1 MNSKLL
7 AFTLVALAAV
17 VAAGT
22 GGYLAM
28 RQAAPVQAPAAAP
41 AGAAATEGPAG
52 AGVPV
57 AETEGVVEPG
67 SPEAGTV
74 GEDGG
79 SGRAGA
85 AEGAVAGS
93 APAATTVPGAA
104 AAPSIRPARPSP
116 SGAGGSR
123 AAASRVSERRRTP
136 EAPSVADRTAEAI
149 PPVVAVE
156 TPPAAP
162 VAVER
167 IPPPPAKQFEEV
179 VVPADAVIGVQ
190 IDRTISSEAARVEDR
205 IEGRVTRDVRAGG
218 LVAIPAGSR
227 VQGVVTLVERGG
239 KVKERA
245 RLGVRFHT
253 VVLADGTRVPIQTE
267 TVYREGESPAGES
280 AAKIGGA
287 AVGGAILGAIIGG
300 SKGAAIGG
308 SVGAAGGT
316 AAVLAGGRNPATL
329 PAGTTVTVRLAAPAT
344 VTVEKDY

>member
-7 AFTLVALAAV
+7 ALALVALAAV

-28 RQAAPVQAPAAAP
+28 RQAVLVQAPSPAP
-41 AGAAATEGPAG
+41 AGVAAAEGPPVAG
-52 AGVPV
+52 TPV
-57 AETEGVVEPG
+57 AETEAVVEPG
-67 SPEAGTV
+67 PPEAGTV
-74 GEDGG
+74 GEQAA

-85 AEGAVAGS
+85 AEGAAVGS
-93 APAATTVPGAA
+93 APAAATAPGTP
-104 AAPSIRPARPSP
+104 AAPSIRPGRPS
-116 SGAGGSR
+116 SS
-123 AAASRVSERRRTP
+123 AAVGNRTGASRPPERRRAP
-136 EAPSVADRTAEAI
+136 EVAAATDRVAEAI
-149 PPVVAVE
+149 PPVVPVE
-156 TPPAAP
+156 APPAAP
-162 VAVER
+162 VAAER
-167 IPPPPAKQFEEV
+167 IPPPPVKQFEEV

-205 IEGRVTRDVRAGG
+205 VEGRVTRDVRAGG

-227 VQGVVTLVERGG
+227 VQGVVTLVEHGG

-267 TVYREGESPAGES
+267 TIYREGESPAGES

-329 PAGTTVTVRLAAPAT
+329 PAGTTVTVRLAAPTT

>member
-1 MNSKLL
+1 MNSKIL
-7 AFTLVALAAV
+7 AFALVAVAAI

-28 RQAAPVQAPAAAP
+28 RQAAPLQAPALAP
-41 AGAAATEGPAG
+41 AGPAAQLDADKG
-52 AGVPV
+52 APV
-57 AETEGVVEPG
+57 VETEGVVEP
-67 SPEAGTV
+67 SAPEAGNV
-74 GEDGG
+74 G
-79 SGRAGA
+79 AGA
-85 AEGAVAGS
+85 AAAGAGAAGSGTAEVDSKPAVGS
-93 APAATTVPGAA
+93 APAAPVVRSEP
-104 AAPSIRPARPSP
+104 RSP
-116 SGAGGSR
+116 SAGGGSR
-123 AAASRVSERRRTP
+123 TAVARS
-136 EAPSVADRTAEAI
+136 ADRRSAAVARPAPERAADAI
-149 PPVVAVE
+149 PPVVPVE
-156 TPPAAP
+156 APPAPP
-162 VAVER
+162 VQVER
-167 IPPPPAKQFEEV
+167 IPPPPAKHFEEV
-179 VVPADAVIGVQ
+179 VIPADAVIGVQ
-190 IDRTISSEAARVEDR
+190 IDRTISSEAARVEER
-205 IEGRVTRDVRAGG
+205 VEGRVTRDVRAGG

-245 RLGVRFHT
+245 RLGIRFHS

-267 TVYREGESPAGES
+267 TVYREGESPTGES

-316 AAVLAGGRNPATL
+316 AAVLAGSRNPATL

>member
-1 MNSKLL
+1 MNSRVL
-7 AFTLVALAAV
+7 AFAVIVLAAV

-28 RQAAPVQAPAAAP
+28 RRAAP
-41 AGAAATEGPAG
+41 AEEAGLAPAG
-52 AGVPV
+52 TPPTASAVGEGVPV
-57 AETEGVVEPG
+57 AETEGVVEPRAG
-67 SPEAGTV
+67 PEAAEAGFAAVPESARSGQGPAV
-74 GEDGG
+74 GSATQAQRAGRGASAPAGG
-79 SGRAGA
+79 LAPGSSPSSTKSRVAARPLERPRAGA
-85 AEGAVAGS
+85 
-93 APAATTVPGAA
+93 T
-104 AAPSIRPARPSP
+104 RSP
-116 SGAGGSR
+116 SER
-123 AAASRVSERRRTP
+123 AAEV
-136 EAPSVADRTAEAI
+136 I
-149 PPVVAVE
+149 PPVVPVE
-156 TPPAAP
+156 TPPASP
-162 VAVER
+162 VEVER
-167 IPPPPAKQFEEV
+167 IPPPPVKQFEEV
-179 VVPADAVIGVQ
+179 VIPGDAVIGVQ
-190 IDRTISSEAARVEDR
+190 LDRTISSEAARVEDR

-267 TVYREGESPAGES
+267 TVYREGESPTGES

-316 AAVLAGGRNPATL
+316 AAVLAGARNPATL
-329 PAGTTVTVRLAAPAT
+329 PAGTTVTVRLTAPAT

>member
-7 AFTLVALAAV
+7 AFALVALAAV

-28 RQAAPVQAPAAAP
+28 RHAAPVQAPAAAP
-41 AGAAATEGPAG
+41 TGSAASEGPDG
-52 AGVPV
+52 AGVAV

-67 SPEAGTV
+67 SPEANTV
-74 GEDGG
+74 AGAAASGG
-79 SGRAGA
+79 AGA
-85 AEGAVAGS
+85 AEAAAVESGAAAPTAPG
-93 APAATTVPGAA
+93 APAASPVRPT
-104 AAPSIRPARPSP
+104 RPAS
-116 SGAGGSR
+116 SVAGGSR
-123 AAASRVSERRRTP
+123 AAASRVAERRRTP
-136 EAPSVADRTAEAI
+136 EAPAAAHRGEEAI
-149 PPVVAVE
+149 PPVVPVE

-167 IPPPPAKQFEEV
+167 IPPPPAKHFEEV